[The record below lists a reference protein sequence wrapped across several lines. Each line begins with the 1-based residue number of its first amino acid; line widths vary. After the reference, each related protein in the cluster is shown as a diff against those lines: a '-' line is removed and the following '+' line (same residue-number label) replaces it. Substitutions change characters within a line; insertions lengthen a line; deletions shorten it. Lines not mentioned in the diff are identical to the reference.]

1 MIGKNLLINKSI
13 YNRNYVKIV
22 LFFLTLFTIFFL
34 YQRRTIYDNLAI
46 LVFVNTLI
54 LIIFIVSVYKI
65 KYGLYLF
72 IFFIPLFN
80 SLTTIL
86 GIRPISIL
94 LFLFFSFCLGFIVNY
109 AGKTYEKNWNEIKPG
124 IVFDSEIAKL
134 ILIFIII
141 FTVSCLITIFRYS
154 NFYPFI
160 TNNYYNLKV
169 NLDGVGSTSSI
180 YWTIRFF
187 FNYII
192 GFGLLLII
200 FNIIDKAKDIIIAL
214 VILVS
219 STLISSGVV
228 FYQYFFN
235 PYFGSFRYWVDS
247 GRFNA
252 TFTDPN
258 TLGAYTILLFPIF
271 VVLIIY
277 FRRWYVKLLLCVSFI
292 PFLAMTFFSGSRSAL
307 VGICLALLIFL
318 VLGIIKIAKKVKHF
332 PKHKKIIVLI
342 ITLILCVVII
352 FSCFSF
358 LKLDSK
364 IKSIILGT
372 GLIERSMATFEAA
385 LHYYK
390 SDGFI
395 ESLKSISNYRY
406 IFWGQ
411 AIEMAKD
418 YPLSG
423 VGLGSYIIE
432 LPNYL
437 FKNGTNF
444 SQVDYTGNYYLQILS
459 ELGLPGLILVLF
471 IFYLII
477 KKVFVYFRKQKYI
490 GKSSVD
496 TWLLIGLFVSFMTM
510 ILAQIFGPHTNFTE
524 IQFTFWLIIGLMLTY
539 IKIKDLEV
547 CRRNYILE
555 DNKIGKSKINN
566 IIKTKSIN
574 KLDNKVED
582 GKLKTLYIS
591 NKVRFSLKERIS
603 LIIIVVIFTTSFF
616 VSSVTTLSIN
626 VQQSLY
632 GSENKYGFYH
642 EEVLEGKKLR
652 WASIDASE
660 VIDKDGSIM
669 IIPIQDGSPIVHKIP
684 TFVRIYI
691 DNILVKVVMLER
703 GLWHDVKLNIPNVT
717 RDKFTLTIS
726 VSRSWVPKE
735 LSINNDTRELGVM
748 VGKIRFLK

>member
-1 MIGKNLLINKSI
+1 MTNKSLIVIKNI
-13 YNRNYVKIV
+13 YKSNYIKTIF
-22 LFFLTLFTIFFL
+22 LFLTLFTIFFL
-34 YQRRTIYDNLAI
+34 YQKRTIYDSLAVLI
-46 LVFVNTLI
+46 FVNTLV
-54 LIIFIVSVYKI
+54 LIIFIVSVYKV

-72 IFFIPLFN
+72 IFFIPLLN

-86 GIRPISIL
+86 AIRPISIL

-109 AGKTYEKNWNEIKPG
+109 AGKTYKKTWNEIKEG
-124 IVFDSEIAKL
+124 MVFDLEITKP
-134 ILIFIII
+134 ILVFIII
-141 FTVSCLITIFRYS
+141 FTISYLITIFRYS

-160 TNNYYNLKV
+160 TNNYYDLRV
-169 NLDGVGSTSSI
+169 NINGVGSTDSI
-180 YWTIRFF
+180 YWTMRFF

-219 STLISSGVV
+219 STLVSSGVV

-235 PYFGSFRYWVDS
+235 PYFGSSRHWVNS

-258 TLGAYTILLFPIF
+258 SLGAYTILIFPIF
-271 VVLIIY
+271 IVLIIY
-277 FRRWYVKLLLCVSFI
+277 LKRWYAKLLICVSFI
-292 PFLAMTFFSGSRSAL
+292 PFLAMTFFSGSRSA
-307 VGICLALLIFL
+307 VIGVCLTLLIFL
-318 VLGIIKIAKKVKHF
+318 VLGMIKVVKKVKHF
-332 PKHKKIIVLI
+332 PKRKKLVVLI
-342 ITLILCVVII
+342 ITLTLCVVVVS
-352 FSCFSF
+352 SCFSF
-358 LKLDSK
+358 IKLDSK
-364 IKSIILGT
+364 LKSVILGT
-372 GLIERSMATFEAA
+372 GLVERSIATFETA

-390 SDGFI
+390 GYGLI

-411 AIEMAKD
+411 AVEMAKD
-418 YPLSG
+418 YPLAG
-423 VGLGSYIIE
+423 VGLGSYILE

-437 FKNGTNF
+437 VKNGTGF

-477 KKVFVYFRKQKYI
+477 KKVLIYLKRQRYAR
-490 GKSSVD
+490 KSSVGV
-496 TWLLIGLFVSFMTM
+496 WLLIGLFISFTTFL
-510 ILAQIFGPHTNFTE
+510 LAQNFGPHTNFTE

-539 IKIKDLEV
+539 IKIKDLGV

-555 DNKIGKSKINN
+555 DNKINN
-566 IIKTKSIN
+566 IIKTRSIN
-574 KLDNKVED
+574 KLDNKVKD

-591 NKVRFSLKERIS
+591 NKVRFGLKERIS

-616 VSSVTTLSIN
+616 ISSVTTLSIN

-642 EEVLEGKKLR
+642 EEVLEGKKIR
-652 WASIDASE
+652 WTSIDASE

-691 DNILVKVVMLER
+691 DNILIKVVMLER
-703 GLWHDVKLNIPNVT
+703 GLWHDVKLNIPNVV

-735 LSINNDTRELGVM
+735 LSINNDTRELGIII
-748 VGKIRFLK
+748 GDIKFLF